1 MRCRRKCSKRSA
13 TGCATRKHA
22 PRRNKRSKPTG
33 KGSRPPSGPAAT
45 GSWPAYTKP
54 SGAKRASAAGAS
66 GERSRRQRRSYCW
79 PWASI
84 TSPHRATCAA
94 GYRPTSSPRPT
105 TKASTYYPTA
115 PASGSTPAAC
125 CAITVIFRAA
135 SAWSSSPA
143 KHSSKSA
150 ATKNAR
156 SSSKPTT

>member
-1 MRCRRKCSKRSA
+1 M
-13 TGCATRKHA
+13 
-22 PRRNKRSKPTG
+22 NKAELV
-33 KGSRPPSGPAAT
+33 SRMAEKSEL
-45 GSWPAYTKP
+45 TKKEAEMALNALME
-54 SGAKRASAAGAS
+54 SIQEA